1 MIKLIAIDLDGTL
14 LKDDKTISDKNRE
27 TLMKA
32 KEQGIKVV
40 LCTGRPLNSVV
51 GHLETLNLLDEGDY
65 AVTFNGGLIQRNDTG
80 EVISKELMSYDDV
93 VTLYEL
99 TQELDL
105 PLDIVAGSEVLT
117 VQPQP
122 ETCQSLYHTLNPL
135 LTYKDIPLEEVSKE
149 GSYNKMVCAVP
160 SEAIEEKMPLI
171 PACYHERYNIV
182 RSGEFIFE
190 FLPKTVSKGFGLKR
204 LGEILDIKPEEMMA
218 LGDEENDLSMIEF
231 VGLGVAMEN
240 GSDVVK
246 NSAQHI
252 TVTNEEDGVAVA
264 VEKFVLS

>member
-32 KEQGIKVV
+32 KEQGVKVV

-80 EVISKELMSYDDV
+80 EVISKELMSHDDV

-99 TQELDL
+99 TQELGL
-105 PLDIVAGSEVLT
+105 PLDIVAGSDVLT

-135 LTYKDIPLEEVSKE
+135 LTYKDIPLE
-149 GSYNKMVCAVP
+149 
-160 SEAIEEKMPLI
+160 
-171 PACYHERYNIV
+171 
-182 RSGEFIFE
+182 
-190 FLPKTVSKGFGLKR
+190 
-204 LGEILDIKPEEMMA
+204 
-218 LGDEENDLSMIEF
+218 
-231 VGLGVAMEN
+231 
-240 GSDVVK
+240 
-246 NSAQHI
+246 
-252 TVTNEEDGVAVA
+252 
-264 VEKFVLS
+264 

>member
-32 KEQGIKVV
+32 KEQSVKVV

-80 EVISKELMSYDDV
+80 EVIAKQLMTQDNLEDIYGLTYDMG
-93 VTLYEL
+93 
-99 TQELDL
+99 L
-105 PLDIVAGSEVLT
+105 PLDLVVGSSVLT

-122 ETCQSLYHTLNPL
+122 ENSNSLYYKLNPL
-135 LTYKDIPLEEVSKE
+135 LTYGEINLGESSKLD
-149 GSYNKMVCAVP
+149 GINKMVCAVGP
-160 SEAIEEKMPLI
+160 KLI
-171 PACYHERYNIV
+171 NEHLPKIPKSYHEKYNIV
-182 RSGEFIFE
+182 RSGEYLFE
-190 FLPKTVSKGFGLKR
+190 FLPKSVSKGFGLKM

-231 VGLGVAMEN
+231 VGLGVAMAN

-246 NSAQHI
+246 NVAQHI
-252 TVTNEEDGVAVA
+252 TVSNEEDGVAVA
-264 VEKFVLS
+264 VEKFVLN